1 MYELEPLQAHD
12 YLKLYP
18 TPSSP
23 KRMMTTTPASIAE
36 SKNFSEKLKGV

>member
-1 MYELEPLQAHD
+1 MEPLQAHD
-12 YLKLYP
+12 LHDYLKLCP

-36 SKNFSEKLKGV
+36 SKNFSEKLLGV